1 MAASVTYYGN
11 AVCSIAIGSDTVLVD
26 PYISGNDEHDLTV
39 AEVVEAE
46 APDAVLVTHSAHDHI
61 GDAETIA
68 KEYDVPVLT
77 EPAAGHYL
85 EARGVPAELVTTVV
99 WGMTASIGGLSIRI
113 LEAHHV
119 SITEHEGELL
129 SGHPLSFLVSDG
141 DHSVYHMGDTSIFS
155 DLQLVGE
162 LHDPDAICIGV
173 GQAYDAAAETD
184 ERIEKNIA
192 ELSTDEAV
200 MAADWID
207 PTYVVPIHYIVDERA
222 AFLEALAASP
232 ADAEAAPLD
241 VGESLD
247 L

>member
-1 MAASVTYYGN
+1 MTSSVTYYGN
-11 AVCSIAIGSDTVLVD
+11 AVCSIALGADTVLVD

-46 APDAVLVTHSAHDHI
+46 NPDAVLVTHAAHDHI

-68 KEYDVPVLT
+68 KDYDIPVLT

-85 EARGVPAELVTTVV
+85 EAKGVPAELVTTVV
-99 WGMTASIGGLSIRI
+99 WGMTASVGDLSIRI

-119 SITEHEGELL
+119 SITEHDGELL

-141 DHSVYHMGDTSIFS
+141 DNSVYHMGDTSIFS
-155 DLQLVGE
+155 DLKLVGDR
-162 LHDPDAICIGV
+162 HDPDVICMGV
-173 GQAYDAAAETD
+173 GQAYDAAAEMD
-184 ERIEKNIA
+184 ERITKNIA

-200 MAADWID
+200 TVAEWID
-207 PTYVVPIHYIVDERA
+207 PESVVPIHYVGDERQ
-222 AFLEALAASP
+222 AFLEELASSSAR
-232 ADAEAAPLD
+232 AEAVALD
-241 VGESLD
+241 VGESLE